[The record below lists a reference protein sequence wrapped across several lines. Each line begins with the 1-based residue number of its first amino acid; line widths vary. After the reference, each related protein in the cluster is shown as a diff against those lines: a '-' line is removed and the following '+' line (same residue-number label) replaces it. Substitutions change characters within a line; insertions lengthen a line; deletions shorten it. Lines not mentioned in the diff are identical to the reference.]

1 MKELENLGFAKTEN
15 AGALISGI
23 GTLVAVISTAIAV
36 LVTFTDITF
45 GGLGTKE
52 MTTVLA
58 VLLASAYVIYFSL
71 EESGER
77 KGEETE
83 EFRTAFARHR
93 ELCAK
98 LTPEMLPSLR
108 SYLIEYTLEEAA
120 SRRRTL
126 LMRAGFTEEDYDAY
140 RSGKKLEW
148 SARRVMRR
156 AEKIE
161 AAGISPGDLLSQGK
175 PKNRGELYNPEP
187 RARIKMLLNLLPTTV
202 CMLVTVS
209 VMLSLKESLGPAEI
223 FEGLMKLSALP
234 IIGARGYICGF
245 NYAKDVRASWLETK
259 SRLLVGFLDK
269 SDNTGASG
277 LTSAV

>member
-1 MKELENLGFAKTEN
+1 MKELEDLGFAKTEGP
-15 AGALISGI
+15 GALISGI

-45 GGLGTKE
+45 GGLGTRE
-52 MTTVLA
+52 ITTVLA

-77 KGEETE
+77 RGEETE

-93 ELCAK
+93 ELCAR
-98 LTPEMLPSLR
+98 LTPEMLPALR
-108 SYLIEYTLEEAA
+108 SYLTEYTLEEAA

-161 AAGISPGDLLSQGK
+161 AAEISPGDLLSQGK

-234 IIGARGYICGF
+234 IIGARGYVCGF

-269 SDNTGASG
+269 SGNTGAVG